1 MLALLLIEDVNK
13 GCVKDYC
20 KAFIE
25 DVDRYVIAKHVLK
38 VMTDDEEERQNK
50 RSFGLEHDNDEDTDE
65 DTDEKDEDPDEEDE
79 HADISEILIQM
90 QIDESKKAPY
100 HVIKRLYVF
109 DDSAP
114 ALATAEAATDIEP
127 SFECVFCN
135 EYTNGYGNN
144 PQP

>member
-38 VMTDDEEERQNK
+38 VMT
-50 RSFGLEHDNDEDTDE
+50 DEDTDE

-100 HVIKRLYVF
+100 HVIKRLYVS

-135 EYTNGYGNN
+135 EYTNEYGNN